1 MASGGEGGRDAN
13 KNNHG
18 KLANI
23 PYYEPDG
30 SKDDIVPHFA
40 KVSVDM

>member
-13 KNNHG
+13 KNNHEKWG
-18 KLANI
+18 NFL
-23 PYYEPDG
+23 YYEPDG

-40 KVSVDM
+40 NVSVYM